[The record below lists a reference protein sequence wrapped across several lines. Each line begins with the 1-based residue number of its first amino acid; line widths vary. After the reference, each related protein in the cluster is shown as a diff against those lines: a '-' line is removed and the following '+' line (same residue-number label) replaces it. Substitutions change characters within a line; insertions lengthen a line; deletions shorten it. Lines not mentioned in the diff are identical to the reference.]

1 MRLYDLLDV
10 INSWELVTIRMVYE
24 REMIIEEKTSVRA
37 LRTLSRY
44 YDCIVQEVFTY
55 PYNHD
60 TSVITIIITE
70 ED

>member
-10 INSWELVTIRMVYE
+10 INSWELVTIRMAYE
-24 REMIIEEKTSVRA
+24 RKLIIEEKTCVRA
-37 LRTLSRY
+37 LRTLTKY
-44 YDCIVQEVFTY
+44 YDCIVREVFTY

>member
-10 INSWELVTIRMVYE
+10 INRWELVTIRMVYE
-24 REMIIEEKTSVRA
+24 RELIIEEETSVRA
-37 LRTLSRY
+37 LRTLTRY

-55 PYNHD
+55 LND
-60 TSVITIIITE
+60 RGMLIITIIITE

>member
-10 INSWELVTIRMVYE
+10 INSWDLVTIRMGYE
-24 REMIIEEKTSVRA
+24 RKLIIEEESAVRA
-37 LRTLSRY
+37 LRTLTRY
-44 YDCIVQEVFTY
+44 HDCIVQEVFTY
-55 PYNHD
+55 PYRNI

>member
-10 INSWELVTIRMVYE
+10 INSWDLVTIRMAYDQKL
-24 REMIIEEKTSVRA
+24 IIEEESCVRA
-37 LRTLSRY
+37 LRTLTRY
-44 YDCIVQEVFTY
+44 HDYIVQEVFTY
-55 PYNHD
+55 PYRNI

>member
-10 INSWELVTIRMVYE
+10 INSWDLVTIRRAYDQKL
-24 REMIIEEKTSVRA
+24 IIEEESCVRA
-37 LRTLSRY
+37 LRTLARY
-44 YDCIVQEVFTY
+44 HDYIVQEVFTY
-55 PYNHD
+55 PYRNI